1 MIFIILKILKK
12 LSRSFVCL
20 LGSGTCR
27 LIFNIKNKN
36 KIILVGALLAPLK
49 EPNAGIGEVFSPITS
64 ASHIAFYSSSL
75 LLFTAPNFLYIV
87 SKNSLISFIP
97 LLSFLASALVLLYL
111 LE

>member
-1 MIFIILKILKK
+1 MF
-12 LSRSFVCL
+12 CL

-75 LLFTAPNFLYIV
+75 LLFTAPNFLYII
-87 SKNSLISFIP
+87 SKNSLISFNKKNLQGVGFEPTNIR
-97 LLSFLASALVLLYL
+97 S
-111 LE
+111 

>member
-1 MIFIILKILKK
+1 MFD
-12 LSRSFVCL
+12 CL

-64 ASHIAFYSSSL
+64 ASHIASYSSSL
-75 LLFTAPNFLYIV
+75 LLITAQNFLYIV
-87 SKNSLISFIP
+87 SKKSLKSLIP
-97 LLSFLASALVLLYL
+97 LLSFLYSVLALLYL

>member
-1 MIFIILKILKK
+1 MEKIY
-12 LSRSFVCL
+12 VCL

-87 SKNSLISFIP
+87 SKNSLINFIP

>member
-1 MIFIILKILKK
+1 MEKIY
-12 LSRSFVCL
+12 VCL

-27 LIFNIKNKN
+27 LIFNIKNK
-36 KIILVGALLAPLK
+36 IILVGALLALLK

-87 SKNSLISFIP
+87 RKNSLINFIP

>member
-1 MIFIILKILKK
+1 M
-12 LSRSFVCL
+12 

-87 SKNSLISFIP
+87 SKKSLISFIP

>member
-1 MIFIILKILKK
+1 MKMVKLLIIIFNKK
-12 LSRSFVCL
+12 NLVCL

-75 LLFTAPNFLYIV
+75 LLFTAPNFLYII
-87 SKNSLISFIP
+87 SKNSLISFNKKNLQGVGFEPTNIR
-97 LLSFLASALVLLYL
+97 S
-111 LE
+111 